1 MKVNI
6 LGTKYDISLK
16 SPSEDEALDRCDGYC
31 DKTTH
36 QIVVT
41 TQNGDLGN
49 FSDYQKKC
57 LRHEIIHAFMFE
69 SGLAENWEHKTIG
82 QEETK
87 QRLIQEVNEGEE
99 ALALAVCN
107 KVNRDTK
114 LAKVYIDQTFKSVS
128 ASCEFFYTD
137 MESLKNNVEYTLV
150 ILGMVRSAYYNA
162 REEFVE

>member
-1 MKVNI
+1 MTKKEMILEAVGSLGYKPVVDDDGDICVRYQMKNI
-6 LGTKYDISLK
+6 FFMTG
-16 SPSEDEALDRCDGYC
+16 SEEEQY
-31 DKTTH
+31 
-36 QIVVT
+36 VT
-41 TQNGDLGN
+41 AILPQ
-49 FSDYQKKC
+49 F
-57 LRHEIIHAFMFE
+57 
-69 SGLAENWEHKTIG
+69 
-82 QEETK
+82 
-87 QRLIQEVNEGEE
+87 QEVNEGEE

>member
-1 MKVNI
+1 MILEAVGSLGYKPTVDDDGDICVRYQMKNI
-6 LGTKYDISLK
+6 FFMTG
-16 SPSEDEALDRCDGYC
+16 SEEEQY
-31 DKTTH
+31 
-36 QIVVT
+36 VT
-41 TQNGDLGN
+41 AILPQ
-49 FSDYQKKC
+49 F
-57 LRHEIIHAFMFE
+57 
-69 SGLAENWEHKTIG
+69 
-82 QEETK
+82 
-87 QRLIQEVNEGEE
+87 QEVNEGEE

-107 KVNRDTK
+107 KVNCDTK

>member
-1 MKVNI
+1 MILEAVGSLGYKPTVDDDGDIRVRYQMKNI
-6 LGTKYDISLK
+6 FFMTG
-16 SPSEDEALDRCDGYC
+16 SEEEQY
-31 DKTTH
+31 
-36 QIVVT
+36 VT
-41 TQNGDLGN
+41 AILPQ
-49 FSDYQKKC
+49 F
-57 LRHEIIHAFMFE
+57 
-69 SGLAENWEHKTIG
+69 
-82 QEETK
+82 
-87 QRLIQEVNEGEE
+87 QEVNEGEE

>member
-1 MKVNI
+1 MTKKEMILEAVGSLGYKPTVDDDGDICVRYQMKNI
-6 LGTKYDISLK
+6 FFMTG
-16 SPSEDEALDRCDGYC
+16 SEEEQY
-31 DKTTH
+31 
-36 QIVVT
+36 VT
-41 TQNGDLGN
+41 AILPQ
-49 FSDYQKKC
+49 F
-57 LRHEIIHAFMFE
+57 
-69 SGLAENWEHKTIG
+69 
-82 QEETK
+82 
-87 QRLIQEVNEGEE
+87 QEVNEGEE